1 MAADVGL
8 LQQSAAGTAFM
19 PTENGR
25 LAYIEAEF
33 PRASVTRTRRWIVD
47 GAGSGE
53 LSAETRQ
60 KNARSTTSKVARAFV
75 DSSTLQTPLIFLS
88 IDASW
93 VTTPSSVCSPTATS
107 TAPPRI
113 CFASSETLSSN
124 ATATAVCVSGVS
136 RALMTAVRTAW
147 DFAAP

>member
-1 MAADVGL
+1 M
-8 LQQSAAGTAFM
+8 
-19 PTENGR
+19 ENGR
-25 LAYIEAEF
+25 LAYVEAEF

-60 KNARSTTSKVARAFV
+60 KNARSTTSKVAPACV

-88 IDASW
+88 IDAPW

-124 ATATAVCVSGVS
+124 ATATPVCVAGKS
-136 RALMTAVRTAW
+136 RALMTAEPTAW
-147 DFAAP
+147 AFAAPEEVIETTTGAEDVQ